1 MSDSS
6 VPSHSNDSTTLEQDL
21 LKLEEAVRALEVG
34 GLPLDEILE
43 RYEQGIRH
51 YRRCHSRL
59 KEAEMRIESIRIDGE
74 GRPVLEPFDHQSS
87 MESAIRNLKIPA
99 GEAI

>member
-1 MSDSS
+1 MSASS
-6 VPSHSNDSTTLEQDL
+6 EPSHTLDSTTLEQDL
-21 LKLEEAVRALEVG
+21 LKLEEAVRALEAG
-34 GLPLDEILE
+34 GLPLDEILA

-59 KEAEMRIESIRIDGE
+59 KEAEMRIEAIRIDSE

-87 MESAIRNLKIPA
+87 IESAVRNLKIPA
-99 GEAI
+99 GEAL